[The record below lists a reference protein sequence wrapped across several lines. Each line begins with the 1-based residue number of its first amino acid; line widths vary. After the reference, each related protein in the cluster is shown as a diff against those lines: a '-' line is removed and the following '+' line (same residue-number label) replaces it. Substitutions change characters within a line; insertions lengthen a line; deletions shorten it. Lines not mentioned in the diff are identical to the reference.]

1 MSYKPVSTVRQILK
15 KNEMKLLL
23 RSAGKFFTRCLT
35 DYSYSNKRVIV
46 LSVLSSSWA
55 KIFFSI
61 SCYADPPLL
70 LIIPVLSHASVA
82 VVITEKGKEPRL
94 VVHNLSHLEKS
105 VSNYADG
112 EILFYTTLEK
122 EAVADPA
129 AG

>member
-1 MSYKPVSTVRQILK
+1 MKWSSCSARLENSSHGAWQFTHIQTKEWLCYLCYQAREQRSFLVFPVI
-15 KNEMKLLL
+15 
-23 RSAGKFFTRCLT
+23 
-35 DYSYSNKRVIV
+35 
-46 LSVLSSSWA
+46 
-55 KIFFSI
+55 
-61 SCYADPPLL
+61 ADPPLL

-112 EILFYTTLEK
+112 EILFHTTLEK